1 VPLEN
6 LVQSDHLA
14 LRDRLVLPALRDLR
28 VTRATR
34 AIRVTKAIKVIRDL
48 LV

>member
-6 LVQSDHLA
+6 LAQSDHL
-14 LRDRLVLPALRDLR
+14 ALRDLR
-28 VTRATR
+28 VTRAIR
-34 AIRVTKAIKVIRDL
+34 VIRVTKAIKVIRDL